1 VSLTSQKKHIAQ
13 PICLHFARAFD
24 TVALLLEKD
33 RTYFCLMCAL
43 FVYVLFFYLRRV
55 VGVHPQVL
63 SDFARG

>member
-1 VSLTSQKKHIAQ
+1 
-13 PICLHFARAFD
+13 
-24 TVALLLEKD
+24 LLEKD